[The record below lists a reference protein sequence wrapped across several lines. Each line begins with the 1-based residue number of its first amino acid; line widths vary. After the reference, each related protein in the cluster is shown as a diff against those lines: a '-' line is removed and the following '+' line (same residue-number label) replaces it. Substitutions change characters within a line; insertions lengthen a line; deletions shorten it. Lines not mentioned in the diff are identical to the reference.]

1 MEQLSHSTGSVSLT
15 RFLTPPRML
24 VIRTTGV
31 LLHESCGS
39 YGCGRRNLTLSVK
52 NQPEE
57 RPRLQHRL
65 PQCQNLPR
73 RSRWYILFILQ
84 ILTQL
89 NQFPIHFLIIFA
101 ALSISVTY
109 NLDTIPLKP
118 VIQFHL
124 SRHSIVIAF
133 NISKLHDF
141 CCHLL
146 WIHRLIQVRIES
158 LLQILKPIRFDWLA
172 QVEQ

>member
-1 MEQLSHSTGSVSLT
+1 MEQLSHSTGSVSPS
-15 RFLTPPRML
+15 RFLTTPGVL

-39 YGCGRRNLTLSVK
+39 YGCGRRNLMLSVK
-52 NQPEE
+52 KSTRGTTE
-57 RPRLQHRL
+57 
-65 PQCQNLPR
+65 
-73 RSRWYILFILQ
+73 
-84 ILTQL
+84 
-89 NQFPIHFLIIFA
+89 HFLIIFA

-109 NLDTIPLKP
+109 NLDSIPLKP
-118 VIQFHL
+118 VIQLHL

-146 WIHRLIQVRIES
+146 WIHRLIQVRINSAGIVRIQSS
-158 LLQILKPIRFDWLA
+158 LASKGLGYSFK
-172 QVEQ
+172 